1 MSSSLADVARQHT
14 CLYASF
20 DRGMDASFSRGSGA
34 ATYQPS
40 VVRCDPSAG
49 RHGGALLF
57 SAAQYGWDE
66 DEFTFPAAGNFPYS
80 AQAFSGTVSLW
91 LNGDPDE
98 DLSPEFPV
106 DPFHISRRS
115 ADGSFYLDL
124 TRPNDA
130 RYGSPRKLR
139 FGFYNDSPANDR
151 FIGGQLIVVG
161 DLGWRRGEWRHVVA
175 TWRNANSGR
184 PDGIAEVYIDGVRR
198 GWMEGYE
205 HRVTWDIDAL
215 TIGLGQRYAG
225 GIDEALILDAA
236 LDASQVRALHGLQGP
251 FGDLLGENKSAPA

>member
-1 MSSSLADVARQHT
+1 MSINLADFIRQHT

-20 DRGMDASFSRGSGA
+20 DQSVDADLSRGHGS

-40 VVRCDPSAG
+40 VVQRDSSAG

-57 SAAQYGWDE
+57 SAAQHGWAE

-80 AQAFSGTVSLW
+80 TQAFSGTISLW
-91 LNGDPDE
+91 LSGDPDE
-98 DLSPEFPV
+98 DLSPECPV
-106 DPFHISRRS
+106 DPFHISRRA

-124 TRPNDA
+124 TRPNDE

-139 FGFYNDSPANDR
+139 FGIYSDSPANDR

-161 DLGWRRGEWRHVVA
+161 ELNWKRDEWHHVVA
-175 TWRNANSGR
+175 TWRNANSGVKN
-184 PDGIAEVYIDGVRR
+184 GLAEVYIDGLRR

-205 HRVTWDIDAL
+205 HKVSWNVEEL

-225 GIDEALILDAA
+225 KIDEVLILDAA
-236 LDASQVRALHGLQGP
+236 LEASQVEELYGLSGP
-251 FGDLLGENKSAPA
+251 VGDLP